1 MNKKIEI
8 TNSLGQKVEADII
21 TVFKLNETNKDY
33 IVYTFNEKVNENE
46 YKTYT
51 SRLRQ
56 TEGKYFL
63 DTISDEEEWQKVVDI
78 ILKIADKQ
86 EGE

>member
-21 TVFKLNETNKDY
+21 TVFKVNDTNKDY
-33 IVYTFNEKVNENE
+33 IVYTFNEKVNDNE

-51 SRLRQ
+51 SRLRE
-56 TEGKYFL
+56 TDGRYFL
-63 DTISDEEEWQKVVDI
+63 DTISDEAEWQKVTDI
-78 ILKIADKQ
+78 IIKIANKV
-86 EGE
+86 GE